1 MAKGRTRGPNRPSG
15 KFVRHDW
22 MWLWM
27 AGSKLKD
34 EILFKSTHG
43 APGATPN
50 AKVQFFSH
58 DNAIKTTVENV
69 KRAAGTT
76 DAPAY
81 DEPYD
86 FDAEIEAAR
95 ATLGEE
101 VKDACSVAAE
111 NLEEYRRLRQITA
124 AQAGEAIGVN
134 ESTFRSKMRAVENM
148 KLGEFL
154 ALCATLEVD
163 PGVAFGFI
171 DGEDASAVRGMHR
184 LGDVEDHRYIGEMV
198 EFLTNKSGTYIPRH
212 AIIPH
217 ALADAERTI
226 SGDKTDEDDRWPRW
240 YETDE
245 SYSDYGP
252 YFHGEWRDDEDEYG
266 PKISD
271 ITGYF
276 MEADG
281 SIYDPEQ
288 EEADELFADEVAEY
302 FRSRGLEVQRLGSG
316 RLALGLGQQDD
327 GDNVETESEE

>member
-1 MAKGRTRGPNRPSG
+1 MPKGRTRGPNRPSG

-69 KRAAGTT
+69 ERAAGTT

-95 ATLGEE
+95 ANLDEE
-101 VKDACSVAAE
+101 VKDTCSVAAE

-163 PGVAFGFI
+163 PGVALGFI

-184 LGDVEDHRYIGEMV
+184 LGDVEDQWVFRLRRKDVAYVRRTE
-198 EFLTNKSGTYIPRH
+198 EKSGTC
-212 AIIPH
+212 
-217 ALADAERTI
+217 ERSFDT
-226 SGDKTDEDDRWPRW
+226 GR
-240 YETDE
+240 
-245 SYSDYGP
+245 
-252 YFHGEWRDDEDEYG
+252 YFG
-266 PKISD
+266 
-271 ITGYF
+271 TGR
-276 MEADG
+276 
-281 SIYDPEQ
+281 
-288 EEADELFADEVAEY
+288 ADEPF
-302 FRSRGLEVQRLGSG
+302 GQR
-316 RLALGLGQQDD
+316 D
-327 GDNVETESEE
+327 V

>member
-1 MAKGRTRGPNRPSG
+1 MPKRRTRGPNRPSG

-27 AGSKLKD
+27 AGSKLKH

-43 APGATPN
+43 GPGATPN

-58 DNAIKTTVENV
+58 DNAIKTSVQNVE
-69 KRAAGTT
+69 RAAGTV

-86 FDAEIEAAR
+86 FDAEIDAAR
-95 ATLGEE
+95 GSLDEE

-163 PGVAFGFI
+163 PGVALGFI
-171 DGEDASAVRGMHR
+171 DGEDASAVRNMHR
-184 LGDVEDHRYIGEMV
+184 LGAVEDHRYIGEMA
-198 EFLTNKSGTYIPRH
+198 EFLTGKSGTYIPRH
-212 AIIPH
+212 AVIPH
-217 ALADAERTI
+217 ALADAEHTI
-226 SGDKTDEDDRWPRW
+226 SGRGGTRPTNPIANMAPTSMLSGATTR
-240 YETDE
+240 TNTA
-245 SYSDYGP
+245 
-252 YFHGEWRDDEDEYG
+252 R
-266 PKISD
+266 
-271 ITGYF
+271 
-276 MEADG
+276 
-281 SIYDPEQ
+281 
-288 EEADELFADEVAEY
+288 
-302 FRSRGLEVQRLGSG
+302 RSRISPVTSWKLMGASMTPSGKRQTSSLLTRLPNTS
-316 RLALGLGQQDD
+316 
-327 GDNVETESEE
+327 